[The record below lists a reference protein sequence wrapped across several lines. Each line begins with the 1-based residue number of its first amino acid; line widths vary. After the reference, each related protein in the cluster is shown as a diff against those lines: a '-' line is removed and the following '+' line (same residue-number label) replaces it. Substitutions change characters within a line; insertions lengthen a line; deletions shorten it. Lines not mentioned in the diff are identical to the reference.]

1 MVDTKVAEGNT
12 TYTDWEGWGYSK
24 CSHWRVHI
32 PIHGVSGVLLASG
45 HQNYPE
51 RTNATHWTP
60 YPDLG
65 IYLSDYWLAD
75 LGGMAGVGVDVPLVP
90 LWPFITVLWTD
101 FGVLSQAYYK
111 VLVDTAVAALSEGKT
126 VEVACAAGHGRT
138 GTLVAGI
145 LATVEKLGA
154 KDTLVALRARYCVN
168 AVETHKQEVML
179 YELLD
184 EAPPVAPVYSAGNSA
199 VCTCGHSDHLHGKTP
214 KSEDY
219 LTGACVISVCE
230 CERFVNVASGAL
242 KPCVCGHSKNK
253 HRGHLRLCVKC
264 GTCDGYEALS
274 TVSTTS
280 NLSPTVCTCGH
291 SNYAHGTLGTCQVTT
306 CKCVEF
312 EEQVNVIRSG
322 NVTQYPLL
330 PAGNTVNSAYSYRNT
345 GVSGYTHPKVCTC
358 GHLLSTHIY
367 GTRNECKL
375 CVCDR
380 FEDSDGL
387 PDAVYDTKAYSLP
400 ARFPRGNAKSNGGKP
415 NGFGYK

>member
-1 MVDTKVAEGNT
+1 MVDTKVA
-12 TYTDWEGWGYSK
+12 TYVDWEGWGYSK
-24 CSHWRVHI
+24 CGHWRVHI
-32 PIHGVSGVLLASG
+32 PIHGVPGVLLASG

-65 IYLSDYWLAD
+65 VYLSDYWLAD

-90 LWPFITVLWTD
+90 LWPFITVLWSD
-101 FGVLSQAYYK
+101 FGVVSQAYYK
-111 VLVDTAVAALSEGKT
+111 VLVDTVVAALSEGKT

-154 KDTLVALRARYCVN
+154 KDTLIALRARYCVN

-179 YELLD
+179 YELLN
-184 EAPPVAPVYSAGNSA
+184 EAPPVAPVYSVSNSA
-199 VCTCGHSDHLHGKTP
+199 MCTCGHKDHFHGKTL

-219 LTGACVISVCE
+219 LTGACAAASCA

-242 KPCVCGHSKNK
+242 KPCACGHSKNK

-264 GTCDGYEALS
+264 GTCDGYTEAV
-274 TVSTTS
+274 TVSITS
-280 NLSPTVCTCGH
+280 
-291 SNYAHGTLGTCQVTT
+291 
-306 CKCVEF
+306 
-312 EEQVNVIRSG
+312 

-330 PAGNTVNSAYSYRNT
+330 PAGNTINDITVNSAYSYRKLIDATSRYPN
-345 GVSGYTHPKVCTC
+345 SYTHPKVCTC

-387 PDAVYDTKAYSLP
+387 PDAVYDAKAYSLP